1 MSSLLGMSDPTN
13 ISHRILRYSFIEG
26 LFIVCISLG
35 QVYIVRLL
43 FNRGSSS
50 RFRV

>member
-1 MSSLLGMSDPTN
+1 MSDHADP
-13 ISHRILRYSFIEG
+13 SHRILRYSFVEA
-26 LFIVCISLG
+26 LFIISISLG

-50 RFRV
+50 RSRV

>member
-1 MSSLLGMSDPTN
+1 MSITVN
-13 ISHRILRYSFIEG
+13 TSHRILRYSFIEG
-26 LFIVCISLG
+26 LFIISISLG

-50 RFRV
+50 RSRV